1 MARVVRSNPRFV
13 HARIGNSRRG
23 ILGGG
28 VVATH
33 VRGGELVYDRHGDEC
48 VRAMG
53 RGGRVREKRTRTGRE
68 KEQRGT
74 RRERHTDGEKQRRRG
89 QGRGD

>member
-48 VRAMG
+48 VRATG
-53 RGGRVREKRTRTGRE
+53 RGGRVREKEDENGAGERTARNAAREAHGRREAASARTG
-68 KEQRGT
+68 
-74 RRERHTDGEKQRRRG
+74 
-89 QGRGD
+89 QG